1 MNTIS
6 LARIYKNMQS
16 NMFFLFILQ
25 MLSLMYTLV
34 TKLRTAAYKIGFFKT
49 EELPAYVISVGNI
62 TTGGTGKTPFV
73 VMIAQWAIRNG
84 IKTAILSRG
93 YKRKKENRFRI
104 VSDGQRVFVS
114 ADEAGDE
121 AFLLAKKLNSVPVLV
136 SKKRHRIG
144 YLSLKL
150 FNSQLLLLDDGYQ
163 HLSVKRNLNILLID
177 SLWQFGNHTVL
188 PAGPLREPIKE
199 IKRADIIVLTK
210 CTNRN
215 AGHDI
220 LARLQGTYP
229 EIPILRAG
237 HFPDQV
243 WLPLKNKLYAP
254 KFLSGKRVVAFA
266 GLADT
271 GSFFDMIQD
280 LGAIIIYS
288 KSFPDHKYFNE
299 KEIKELTH
307 LKSISD
313 ADFLLTT
320 EKDWSRIDGKIDND
334 VDLAILTIKTKL
346 ISGQDQGKKKFFD
359 SIKQGIIKS
368 NELYG
373 Y

>member
-1 MNTIS
+1 
-6 LARIYKNMQS
+6 MQS
-16 NMFFLFILQ
+16 NMFFSFILK

-34 TKLRTAAYKIGFFKT
+34 TKLRIAAYSIDFFKT
-49 EELPAYVISVGNI
+49 VSLPTYVVSVGNI

-73 VMIAQWAIRNG
+73 AMIAKWANKNG

-93 YKRKKENRFRI
+93 YKRKKGNRFLI
-104 VSDGQRVFVS
+104 VSDGQRVLAS

-121 AFLLAKKLNSVPVLV
+121 AFLLAKKLKSIPVLV

-144 YLSLKL
+144 YLALKL
-150 FNSQLLLLDDGYQ
+150 FNSHLLLLDDGYQ
-163 HLSVKRNLNILLID
+163 HLSVKRDLNILLID
-177 SLWQFGNHTVL
+177 SMWQFGNNSLL
-188 PAGPLREPIKE
+188 PAGPLREPVNE

-210 CTNRN
+210 CTDKNPGYN
-215 AGHDI
+215 
-220 LARLQGTYP
+220 LLSYLQGIYP

-266 GLADT
+266 GLANT
-271 GSFFDMIQD
+271 GVFFNMIKD
-280 LGAIIIYS
+280 LGAIIIHS

-299 KEIKELTH
+299 KEIKGLIH
-307 LKSISD
+307 LKTLSN
-313 ADFLLTT
+313 ADLLLTT
-320 EKDWSRIDGKIDND
+320 EKDWSRIVGKIDND
-334 VDLAILTIKTKL
+334 VDIAILTIKIKIISEQTSEKNKL
-346 ISGQDQGKKKFFD
+346 FGI
-359 SIKQGIIKS
+359 IRQGIVNS
-368 NELYG
+368 NETYG

>member
-1 MNTIS
+1 
-6 LARIYKNMQS
+6 
-16 NMFFLFILQ
+16 MFFSFILQ
-25 MLSLMYTLV
+25 MFSLMYTLV
-34 TKLRTAAYKIGFFKT
+34 IKLRIAAYKFGFFKS
-49 EELPAYVISVGNI
+49 EALAAYVISVGNI

-73 VMIAQWAIRNG
+73 AMIAQWAIKNG

-93 YKRKKENRFRI
+93 YKRRKGNRFLI
-104 VSDGQRVFVS
+104 VSDGQRVFAS
-114 ADEAGDE
+114 SDEAGDE

-144 YLSLKL
+144 YLALKL
-150 FNSQLLLLDDGYQ
+150 FNSHLLLLDDGYQ
-163 HLSVKRNLNILLID
+163 HLSVKRDLNILLID
-177 SLWQFGNHTVL
+177 SLWQFGNHSLL
-188 PAGPLREPIKE
+188 PAGPLREPANE

-210 CTNRN
+210 CTDKNT
-215 AGHDI
+215 GHDL
-220 LARLQGTYP
+220 LAYFQGTYP

-266 GLADT
+266 GLANT
-271 GSFFDMIQD
+271 GDFFNMIKD
-280 LGAIIIYS
+280 LGAIIIHS

-299 KEIKELTH
+299 KEIKELTY
-307 LKSISD
+307 LKTLSD

-334 VDLAILTIKTKL
+334 VDLAILTIKIKIIPEQTSKKNKL
-346 ISGQDQGKKKFFD
+346 FGI
-359 SIKQGIIKS
+359 IKQGIVKS